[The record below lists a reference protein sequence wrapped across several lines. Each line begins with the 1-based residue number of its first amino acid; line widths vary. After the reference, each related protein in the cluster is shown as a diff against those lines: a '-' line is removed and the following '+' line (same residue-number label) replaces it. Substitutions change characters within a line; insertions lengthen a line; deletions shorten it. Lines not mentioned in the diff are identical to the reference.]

1 MLTRVVYKHVGQLLS
16 FDPHCHF
23 IINIKH
29 PILTFFIPLFLLQ
42 GGNGLLK
49 GLPARLE
56 AELSALLSQR
66 LGPKA
71 RPVPVRV
78 SVHPRLARHAVW
90 LGGSVLG
97 ASDGEVIGVRVFL
110 LEEILNQVSSLE
122 KACAW
127 YVSKLSVAAAVAQ

>member
-1 MLTRVVYKHVGQLLS
+1 M
-16 FDPHCHF
+16 
-23 IINIKH
+23 
-29 PILTFFIPLFLLQ
+29 
-42 GGNGLLK
+42 
-49 GLPARLE
+49 
-56 AELSALLSQR
+56 
-66 LGPKA
+66 
-71 RPVPVRV
+71 PVRV